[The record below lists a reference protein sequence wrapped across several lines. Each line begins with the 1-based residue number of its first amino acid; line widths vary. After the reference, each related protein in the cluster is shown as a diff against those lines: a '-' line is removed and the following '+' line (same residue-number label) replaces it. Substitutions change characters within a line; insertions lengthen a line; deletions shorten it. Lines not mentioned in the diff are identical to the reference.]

1 MFEQRRQ
8 RNSDFYFLTSTSA
21 KNRSLNGRDK
31 STSIVCF
38 DQFNLMN
45 SSVDQTSSNNRL
57 LELCKSKIVWE
68 DEGPVFYSELQ
79 KKMTFGH
86 FFCVLQSQHC
96 LVCQ

>member
-21 KNRSLNGRDK
+21 KKNRSLDGRDK
-31 STSIVCF
+31 SSSIVYF
-38 DQFNLMN
+38 DQFNLIN

-79 KKMTFGH
+79 KKMTLGH
-86 FFCVLQSQHC
+86 FF
-96 LVCQ
+96 

>member
-21 KNRSLNGRDK
+21 KKKNRSLDSRDK
-31 STSIVCF
+31 SSSIVYF

-79 KKMTFGH
+79 KKMTLGH
-86 FFCVLQSQHC
+86 FF
-96 LVCQ
+96 